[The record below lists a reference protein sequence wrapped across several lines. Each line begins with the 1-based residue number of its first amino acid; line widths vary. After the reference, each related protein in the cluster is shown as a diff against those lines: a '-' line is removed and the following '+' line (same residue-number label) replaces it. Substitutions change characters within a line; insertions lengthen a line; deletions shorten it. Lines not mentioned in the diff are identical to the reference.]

1 MANPFSNDH
10 ISKQISDNCEDG
22 ERIFVP
28 GFSAEGKDPAPL
40 QRSYKSYCRAANIP
54 LTPLANL
61 LPIEVRWSLRLV
73 LLGMSEAR
81 RRLMLRSPNHW
92 KLAWEVNFI
101 GLSNKIAGG
110 YGMHIETQSL
120 YSTEFHSKESDV
132 LKATAGN
139 PLVVAGN
146 SKVPTTQS
154 GGQAAI
160 PENWSATGA
169 SISNRVTSPGEFAFI
184 GRLRLFED
192 VSPEACSAIISRAC
206 VKHFMRHETI
216 FSVGDAIEHVVLL
229 LSGCVKITQQRLRGN
244 KAILRLGGI
253 GEVVG
258 TFGVWSDCKY
268 GSTAHAIQ
276 PCTALVWDAV
286 TFDSLLDRF
295 STFQRN
301 TLLALDQYL
310 QTIEERFR
318 VVSTGSVSSRLSSE
332 LIRLSACFGD
342 GVNGNGGICLTQT
355 DLAQLTG
362 TTLSTVS
369 RVLTRW
375 QKLGIV
381 TTRREAVQ
389 INNLTALMQFSRS
402 A

>member
-1 MANPFSNDH
+1 V
-10 ISKQISDNCEDG
+10 IGGI
-22 ERIFVP
+22 
-28 GFSAEGKDPAPL
+28 
-40 QRSYKSYCRAANIP
+40 
-54 LTPLANL
+54 
-61 LPIEVRWSLRLV
+61 
-73 LLGMSEAR
+73 
-81 RRLMLRSPNHW
+81 RSPNHW

-268 GSTAHAIQ
+268 ASTAHAIQ

-301 TLLALDQYL
+301 TLRALDQYL

-342 GVNGNGGICLTQT
+342 GVNGNGEICLTQT

-389 INNLTALMQFSRS
+389 IHNLTALMQFSRS